1 MVREKSEPVHRMPV
15 RVGWGDCD
23 PAGIV
28 YFPRF
33 FEIFHGSM
41 ETWFHD
47 HLGVPYRDVIVGR
60 KLGFPS
66 VHTEA
71 DFAAPSAFGDTL
83 LVEQRV
89 EKLGRTSITFVYR
102 VLDAMHPQAPA
113 RVTGRT
119 VCAVMDLDPASA
131 TFRRAIELPVDLRR
145 RVEAFMRGD
154 TVVKP

>member
-1 MVREKSEPVHRMPV
+1 MVREKAEPVHRVPV

-33 FEIFHGSM
+33 FEIFHEAM
-41 ETWFHD
+41 ESWFHD

-71 DFAAPSAFGDTL
+71 DFAAASAFGDTL

-89 EKLGRTSITFVYR
+89 ERLGRTSVTLAYR
-102 VLDAMHPQAPA
+102 VLDALEPELPP

-119 VCAVMDLDPASA
+119 VCAFMDLDPHSA
-131 TFRRAIELPVDLRR
+131 TFRRAVELPADLRA
-145 RVEAFMRGD
+145 RVESFMRGE
-154 TVVKP
+154 TVVKA